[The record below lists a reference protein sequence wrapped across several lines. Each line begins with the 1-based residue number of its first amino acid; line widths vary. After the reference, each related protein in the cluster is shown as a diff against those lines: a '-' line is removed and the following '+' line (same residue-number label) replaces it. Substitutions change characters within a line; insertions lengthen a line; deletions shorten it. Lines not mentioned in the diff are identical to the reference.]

1 MVSASVSV
9 SVRVSASVS
18 VGVRV
23 RVRVNG
29 ALYICIDAVDL
40 VADEVRQD
48 MRLFPS
54 PFHLFPEAMELE
66 PSVLLHHILDILD
79 ILGIEGRWRLT

>member
-23 RVRVNG
+23 GGLSQNMQSIARPMTNRVNAGSSAPNPGVFGVRAPGLGLG
-29 ALYICIDAVDL
+29 AL
-40 VADEVRQD
+40 
-48 MRLFPS
+48 
-54 PFHLFPEAMELE
+54 
-66 PSVLLHHILDILD
+66 
-79 ILGIEGRWRLT
+79 EG

>member
-18 VGVRV
+18 VSD